1 VRMVADFL
9 EMEGWDTYYLG
20 GNMPAESI
28 VRSLKDRHADVVA
41 ISATISSRVSKV
53 TELIDAIRS
62 ASSQPPVKILVGG
75 YPFNIAEGLWQRV
88 GADGYARNAQE
99 AGTVALR
106 LLEETR

>member
-1 VRMVADFL
+1 MNEVSVAQEHFCTAATQLIMSQLYPHIFATVKTGRCLVATAVGGELHEIGVRMMADFL

-53 TELIDAIRS
+53 TELIDAIS
-62 ASSQPPVKILVGG
+62 
-75 YPFNIAEGLWQRV
+75 
-88 GADGYARNAQE
+88 
-99 AGTVALR
+99 
-106 LLEETR
+106 